1 MCRNINESALKSVGT
16 AIGVGLIAD
25 LAGTV
30 VMTVCQKIDMK
41 ITGRKASQT
50 PANAV
55 REALDIQPVSESKS
69 QEVSK
74 KIHWVYGTSLGI
86 VRGIISLFGLNGL
99 AANSAFFATVW
110 GAELCMLPYLRVAP
124 PITNETPEAIGKDAL
139 YHLVYAFSAGLIY
152 DSIMKEDPQKA
163 LYDYDF

>member
-1 MCRNINESALKSVGT
+1 MDRNINESALKGIGR
-16 AIGVGLIAD
+16 AIGVGWIAG

-30 VMTVCQKIDMK
+30 IMTVCQKIDMK
-41 ITGRKASQT
+41 IPGRKASKT
-50 PANAV
+50 PTNAV

-86 VRGIISLFGLNGL
+86 VRGIISLSGLNGL

-110 GAELCMLPYLRVAP
+110 GAELCMLSYLRVAP
-124 PITNETPEAIGKDAL
+124 PITKETPEAIGKDAL
-139 YHLVYAFSAGLIY
+139 YHLIYAFSAGLVY
-152 DSIMKEDPQKA
+152 NSIMKKDPQKA
-163 LYDYDF
+163 LYDYNF